1 MKKYIE
7 LGEEKAG
14 SQKKLAEYLE
24 TRYTTLVLVKSG
36 KKSLTTALC
45 IKLARYIQEDEL
57 KVIAASN
64 LIIEK
69 DENRRKIFESCF
81 SKVASFTLAI
91 FIFSVI
97 SIMTPQ
103 PANASQQRLSAAPYA
118 EVFVLC

>member
-1 MKKYIE
+1 MEMKKYIE

-14 SQKKLAEYLE
+14 SQKKLAEYLD
-24 TRYTTLVLVKSG
+24 TRYTTLGLVKSG

-45 IKLARYIQEDEL
+45 IKLARYIEEDEL

-81 SKVASFTLAI
+81 SKVASFTIAAFFLA
-91 FIFSVI
+91 VI
-97 SIMTPQ
+97 SIMTPS
-103 PANASQQRLSAAPYA
+103 PANAEPEPVRITEQYI
-118 EVFVLC
+118 LC